1 MVICSNL
8 FDFVI
13 ELYEELAENPPPKPP
28 SSPRPSPAP
37 YTPSSIPTSGPEEEL
52 YDDFEGDIYEG
63 LDEIDVP
70 EVKSSP
76 VFRPNLPPRNEP
88 VAPPSLPPRNDPKGQ
103 AATIEI
109 PPLPPRPSSTKNTP
123 QAYEAPAPSPPSSRK
138 PMPLPEEDE
147 VYDDVVAG
155 EQEPDLEETYDD
167 VVSMGTKLT
176 SKVSSGDL
184 YEDMTPPHSG
194 SGYVTMHKE
203 EEEQEEYQEMELGQT
218 EEAQDDDLYVDVDE
232 PPPPRPPPPSSSKTL
247 PSNEKPPPRPAPPK
261 APSSPITS
269 RVTSPHS
276 PISSRFG
283 SQSPTQNKV
292 SSSVTAKSSTLPVT
306 KPTTSFNKKQQGS
319 GSKVAN
325 LSKMF
330 GEASPQQSPSLKNR
344 RGSYSGTLLYQSPG
358 KTAFSSE
365 WCVLEGST
373 IVFYTSPNDKLSHF
387 RLNIKESELHLG
399 TPDGKGSKFAFYIT
413 KGSAVYRFST
423 NSLQELG
430 EWIGPLAK
438 MSKVVPAPDALYQ
451 AKEDYKGTKD
461 GEITFKKG
469 DIIWLIGEDTPTLW
483 TGVVGTSSNEFTSV
497 SGTFPSNKIEQW
509 TTTEDVYI

>member
-1 MVICSNL
+1 M
-8 FDFVI
+8 
-13 ELYEELAENPPPKPP
+13 
-28 SSPRPSPAP
+28 
-37 YTPSSIPTSGPEEEL
+37 
-52 YDDFEGDIYEG
+52 
-63 LDEIDVP
+63 P

-76 VFRPNLPPRNEP
+76 VTRPNLPPRNEP

-103 AATIEI
+103 ALTIET
-109 PPLPPRPSSTKNTP
+109 PPLPPRPGSTKNTP
-123 QAYEAPAPSPPSSRK
+123 REYEAPTPSPPSQRK

-147 VYDDVVAG
+147 ELYDDVLAG
-155 EQEPDLEETYDD
+155 QQEPGDLEETYDD
-167 VVSMGTKLT
+167 VVSMSSKLT

-184 YEDMTPPHSG
+184 YEDMTPQHSG

-218 EEAQDDDLYVDVDE
+218 QEAQDDELYVDVDE
-232 PPPPRPPPPSSSKTL
+232 PPPPRPPPPSSIKTA

-261 APSSPITS
+261 TPS
-269 RVTSPHS
+269 S
-276 PISSRFG
+276 PISSRATG
-283 SQSPTQNKV
+283 SQSPKPSQLGSQSYTHQKKD
-292 SSSVTAKSSTLPVT
+292 SSPVTAKSSTLPISR
-306 KPTTSFNKKQQGS
+306 PPSINKKQPGS

-330 GEASPQQSPSLKNR
+330 GEASPQPPSSLKNR

-358 KTAFSSE
+358 KNGFSSE

-413 KGSAVYRFST
+413 KGSVVHRFST
-423 NSLQELG
+423 NTLQELG

-438 MSKVVPAPDALYQ
+438 LSKVVPAPDALYQ
-451 AKEDYKGTKD
+451 AKDDYTGSKD

-469 DIIWLIGEDTPTLW
+469 DIIWVIGEDTPTLW
-483 TGVVGTSSNEFTSV
+483 TGVVGTSSNEFTSM
-497 SGTFPSNKIEQW
+497 SGTFPPNKIEQW